1 MRVLAAPDKMRGTL
15 SASDFARA
23 IQSGALRGGASCVA
37 LPLSDGGEGFAEVFS
52 GRRIEAR
59 VEGPLGAA
67 VHTSFVMDGSTAIIE
82 MASAAGQALLLDP
95 RDDDPL
101 KASTRGVGQ
110 LLLAARDAGAKR
122 IIVGCGGSAT
132 TDGGQGCVAVVLDGG
147 GLGTIELLGATDV
160 ATPFVAAAPVFAPQ
174 KGATPDQVLALT
186 ERLELLATKWSK
198 ETGLDLRHLPRSGAA
213 GGLGGG
219 LAVLGARLVSGFDLV
234 AEEQHLDEAL
244 FTADLVVT
252 GEGQLDATTLEGK
265 TVSSLLKRATDGQR
279 VLVIA
284 GRIQGSMA
292 HSLDPLDRLELTL
305 FDLSESFGPE
315 AARAQSEAL
324 ITEVVA
330 QAIYA

>member
-1 MRVLAAPDKMRGTL
+1 MRGTL

-59 VEGPLGAA
+59 VEGPLGEA

-110 LLLAARDAGAKR
+110 LLLAARD
-122 IIVGCGGSAT
+122 
-132 TDGGQGCVAVVLDGG
+132 AVVLDGG

-284 GRIQGSMA
+284 GRIEGSMA